1 MSDPQNLSPAD
12 RLGGGGNVLRQ
23 YWPVLLVPVI
33 GLIGWFGSQPVTIT
47 LLYGATWATYA
58 VGYDMFSGFS
68 GRVNLGYA
76 MFPATAAYVTAAL
89 SARFKLSPFISMPAG
104 IAAAVLLAVLVGA
117 LTLRITGIYFALST
131 SIIPLALF
139 QLTHV
144 FGKFL
149 GGEEGI
155 WGVPPIFTDP
165 RLDLVVVLLI
175 LGASMCFALWYV
187 RSKAGLVLR
196 AIQGGELTAQALG
209 LNTFRFLFVSLLA
222 SSVIGATAGAYLA
235 HFQMLVAPEIL
246 HIITTLQII
255 TFAQIGGP
263 GTIIGPVLGSFLLVN
278 LNEYLRAW
286 TDLRLFVYFA
296 TLVLLLRFSPDGV
309 LVPIARAI
317 RRLFRRTGAP
327 SGPERI

>member
-1 MSDPQNLSPAD
+1 VAPILS
-12 RLGGGGNVLRQ
+12 
-23 YWPVLLVPVI
+23 I
-33 GLIGWFGSQPVTIT
+33 
-47 LLYGATWATYA
+47 
-58 VGYDMFSGFS
+58 
-68 GRVNLGYA
+68 
-76 MFPATAAYVTAAL
+76 
-89 SARFKLSPFISMPAG
+89 PAG
-104 IAAAVLLAVLVGA
+104 IAVAVLLAVVVGA
-117 LTLRITGIYFALST
+117 LTLRIKGIYFALST

-144 FGKFL
+144 FGKFI

-175 LGASMCFALWYV
+175 LGASMIFALWYV

-222 SSVIGATAGAYLA
+222 SAIIGATAGAYLA

-263 GTIIGPVLGSFLLVN
+263 GTIVGPVLGSFLLVH

-296 TLVLLLRFSPDGV
+296 ALVLLLRFSPDGL
-309 LVPIARAI
+309 LVPIARTL
-317 RRLFRRTGAP
+317 RRLVWR
-327 SGPERI
+327 SGPPRRPTGS